1 MNIILSACYDAIS
14 ECVLDA
20 LQGVQV
26 DFRALDSTWATLRE
40 FPGTGELMAAMA
52 LWAFHGDREHA
63 LKVAE
68 ALP

>member
-1 MNIILSACYDAIS
+1 MNIILSACYDAVS

-26 DFRALDSTWATLRE
+26 DFHALDSTWATLRQ

-52 LWAFHGDREHA
+52 LWAFHNDKEHA
-63 LKVAE
+63 LKVA
-68 ALP
+68 AVLP